1 MALERSTNHTY
12 TSALNS
18 YLTFCDLHH
27 FPIDP
32 TPNTLSYYVTFMAT
46 HVNPRSV
53 DNYLSDICSL
63 LEQYYPSVCDVRR
76 SCLVARTLRGAKRR
90 YGVPVQR
97 KLSLTRADLARIADS
112 FVNPSHDYLLFMAQL
127 LNGFHGL
134 LRLGELVWPDNTKH
148 QLRHKLSLR
157 TSVSSDPTKHSFVL
171 QTHKTDRQFE
181 GATIVIQRSLIHP
194 DPHQAFMTYLAS
206 RDSLF
211 LFHSTLWTLSNG
223 AVPVLLNGKFFPPAS
238 WRRHFSCAGVPA
250 SEVQVIGRWSS
261 DSFRIYVRKNPTLL
275 HALISIVGPH
285 MMGGILSR
293 LSPLNL

>member
-1 MALERSTNHTY
+1 LAHERSINLGMALERSTNHTY

-32 TPNTLSYYVTFMAT
+32 TPNTLSYYVTSMAT
-46 HVNPRSV
+46 YVNPRSV

-63 LEQYYPSVCDVRR
+63 LEQYYPSVCDV
-76 SCLVARTLRGAKRR
+76 SSVVS
-90 YGVPVQR
+90 VPVQR

-112 FVNPSHDYLLFMAQL
+112 FVNPSHDCLLFMAQL

-171 QTHKTDRQFE
+171 QTHKTDRQ
-181 GATIVIQRSLIHP
+181 
-194 DPHQAFMTYLAS
+194 
-206 RDSLF
+206 
-211 LFHSTLWTLSNG
+211 
-223 AVPVLLNGKFFPPAS
+223 
-238 WRRHFSCAGVPA
+238 RHFSCAGVPA

-275 HALISIVGPH
+275 HALILIVGPH